1 MLPGASAASLP
12 STPRRL
18 TRQSSGVEESLLL
31 DSVSRSLKRETSVV
45 VSPRG
50 SAPSTWEPSSKARR
64 VVEVPRFVAA
74 GGPTDVELATN
85 AAATDVAA
93 GASASSVGAA
103 EAVRPRALAKSSGRG
118 QAGVRLQSTGGR
130 GGDTDPVVGPRR
142 SARLAAQGGRSDD
155 ARAAGSAAA
164 AAAERRARAE
174 ESRGIGDMGRATA
187 MRQRSE
193 QAAAL
198 AEVARREAVERRMGL
213 GRGGRRGGRGA
224 GGAVGGRGQ

>member
-1 MLPGASAASLP
+1 MLAGASAAVLP

-18 TRQSSGVEESLLL
+18 TRQSSLVEESLLL
-31 DSVSRSLKRETSVV
+31 DSVSRSLKRETAVV
-45 VSPRG
+45 VSPHG
-50 SAPSTWEPSSKARR
+50 SAPSTWEPSLKARR

-103 EAVRPRALAKSSGRG
+103 EAVRPRAPAESSGRG

-130 GGDTDPVVGPRR
+130 GGDMDGVVGPRR

-198 AEVARREAVERRMGL
+198 AEVARREAAERRMGL